1 MGKIEYS
8 SALPG
13 LAPED
18 LEDFGYIEEFGYIE
32 PDLGNTSSPYE
43 SADTV
48 FSIGLPL
55 FAVLFVAV
63 LGFIIFVSV
72 RNYRKAKSAGFDPL
86 TMETELMA
94 RAANSAMLAPK
105 KSLEDKLSELESL
118 HSRGVIT
125 RDEYLQARRDA
136 LSE

>member
-18 LEDFGYIEEFGYIE
+18 LEEFEYTKEFGYIE
-32 PDLGNTSSPYE
+32 PDFGNTSSPYD

-55 FAVLFVAV
+55 FVILFVAV
-63 LGFIIFVSV
+63 VGFIIFVSV
-72 RNYRKAKSAGFDPL
+72 RNYNKAKSAGFDPL
-86 TMETELMA
+86 TMETDLMA

-125 RDEYLQARRDA
+125 RDEYLQARRDS

>member
-18 LEDFGYIEEFGYIE
+18 LEDFEYTEEFGYIE
-32 PDLGNTSSPYE
+32 PDLGNTSPYD

-55 FAVLFVAV
+55 FVILFVAV
-63 LGFIIFVSV
+63 VGFIIFVSV
-72 RNYRKAKSAGFDPL
+72 RNYNKAKSAGFDPL
-86 TMETELMA
+86 TMETDLMA

-125 RDEYLQARRDA
+125 RDEYLQARRDS